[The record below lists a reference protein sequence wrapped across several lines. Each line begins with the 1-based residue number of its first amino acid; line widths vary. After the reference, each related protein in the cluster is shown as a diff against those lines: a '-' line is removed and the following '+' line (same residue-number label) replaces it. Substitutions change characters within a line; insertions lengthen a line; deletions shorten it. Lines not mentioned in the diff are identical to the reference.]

1 MESHTALRHP
11 FFRAAA
17 RQRQTRNRWSAP
29 GGAPNPRFHPTADK
43 TQVTGGTISAGED
56 EDGLLELLIE
66 EDLAALEGMEEE
78 RLTKIKR

>member
-1 MESHTALRHP
+1 
-11 FFRAAA
+11 
-17 RQRQTRNRWSAP
+17 
-29 GGAPNPRFHPTADK
+29 
-43 TQVTGGTISAGED
+43 VTGGTISAGED